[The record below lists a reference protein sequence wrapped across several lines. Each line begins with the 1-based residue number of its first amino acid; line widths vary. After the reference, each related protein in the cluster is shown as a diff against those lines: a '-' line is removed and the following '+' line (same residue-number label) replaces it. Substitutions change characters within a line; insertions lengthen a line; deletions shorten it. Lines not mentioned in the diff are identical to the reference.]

1 MNDIID
7 NPVAR
12 LDIQIDRKHYSI
24 QDFLDGV
31 ESVLEVVK
39 KTDNF
44 DVGLRLLQGMSGLSQ
59 AAGLSLAKLLH
70 GLHLLWMNKENAD
83 EDEFFD
89 MLAGCM
95 TLKRITLERYI
106 DAWDALVTIVP
117 LEYRDQMMGRPTR
130 DLVKLGETTSRGY
143 VVENG
148 QWNKLLQAQNSAEFA
163 SILRGVKN
171 AKPRKSSLTLYL
183 ERSGDIVGFVGDK
196 RLSIGYLYVDDKE
209 TAKAIERIVKS
220 AGIIKR

>member
-7 NPVAR
+7 NPVTNSM
-12 LDIQIDRKHYSI
+12 ISIDKKTYSI

-31 ESVLEVVK
+31 EDVLEVVE

-44 DVGLRLLQGMSGLSQ
+44 DAGLRLLQGMSGLSQ

-70 GLHLLWMNKENAD
+70 GMHLLWMAKGQDSN
-83 EDEFFD
+83 EFFD
-89 MLAGCM
+89 MLGGFT

-106 DAWDALVTIVP
+106 DAWEALTTIVP
-117 LEYRDQMMGRPTR
+117 LEYRDQMMSRPTR
-130 DLVKLGETTSRGY
+130 DLVKLGETTARGY
-143 VVENG
+143 VVKDA
-148 QWNKLLQAQNSAEFA
+148 QWDKLLQSQNSSEFA

-171 AKPRKSSLTLYL
+171 ARPRKSSLTLYL
-183 ERSGDIVGFVGDK
+183 ERNGDIVGFIGEK
-196 RLSIGYLYVDDKE
+196 RVLIGYLYVDDSD
-209 TAKAIERIVKS
+209 AGKAIERIIRS